1 VEASSEAEQ
10 MIQLTENFLT
20 KHRQYITAEEQEAT
34 SVGLETLRKAID
46 QKDKDAIMLATEQLN
61 QISSPYAERVMDMA
75 VSEALKGK
83 DSAQL

>member
-1 VEASSEAEQ
+1 
-10 MIQLTENFLT
+10 MIQLTENFLA
-20 KHRQYITAEEQEAT
+20 KHNQYITTEEQEAT
-34 SVGLETLRKAID
+34 AIGLEALRKAIE